1 MNTQAMAIPI
11 TEHEDVNK
19 VFELYMQNGMG
30 QEKADAESLIKHI
43 AFMETQFEKV
53 FDELQ
58 NVRAQLQTIEDKSV
72 RATVTRIVDAVDTKI
87 NDAKTQFV
95 GIKDSVTR
103 SFSNAVDAA
112 KEKGVS
118 ALKNTVDFLKIHSAL
133 SFLKGKLGK
142 AVDSLHQSA
151 VQIEKV
157 KTELYTAKSHAGN
170 AGRLMLGKDVKAA
183 KPYDSER
190 GVLAGVQK
198 LLHKTAVLLTNI
210 DRVADSAMRKIEG
223 LGQRSGKSSVDKSI
237 REIKN
242 ARTNSKTPA
251 PVKESR
257 ESR

>member
-11 TEHEDVNK
+11 TEHEDVKK
-19 VFELYMQNGMG
+19 VFALYTQNGMG

-72 RATVTRIVDAVDTKI
+72 RATVTRIVDTVDTKV
-87 NDAKTQFV
+87 NDAKTQFI
-95 GIKDSVTR
+95 GIKDGVVT

-118 ALKNTVDFLKIHSAL
+118 ALKSTVDFLKIHSAL

-142 AVDSLHQSA
+142 AVDSLHQCA

-157 KTELYTAKSHAGN
+157 KIELHTAKSHAGN
-170 AGRLMLGKDVKAA
+170 AGRLILGKDA
-183 KPYDSER
+183 KTTQTYNYER
-190 GVLAGVQK
+190 GILAGVQK

-210 DRVADSAMRKIEG
+210 DRVADSAMRKIESI
-223 LGQRSGKSSVDKSI
+223 GQRSGKTSALKSI

-242 ARTNSKTPA
+242 TRTDSKRSA
-251 PVKESR
+251 PER
-257 ESR
+257 TAQDR